1 MFNRTFYRFLF
12 SFLAVIASTLFMILI
27 VGVQQA

>member
-12 SFLAVIASTLFMILI
+12 GFMAIIASTLFMILI
-27 VGVQQA
+27 VGAGV